1 MSFFLSLLP
10 LLLIIALM
18 IGLRWG
24 AARSG
29 GAGYLLT
36 LLLAVV
42 FFGAQLELLAY
53 AHMKALLLAF
63 DVLLIIWAAFLL
75 FKVADEAGAIRAIG
89 EILPNLTADRTMQ
102 GLIIGWV
109 FASFLQGIG
118 GFGVPVAVIA
128 PILIGLGF
136 PPLQAVILPS
146 IGHGWAVT
154 FGSLGSSFNAL
165 LATTGLETD
174 QLAGPVAAFL
184 GISCVIT
191 GFMMVHASGS
201 FRRIGKYLFPVMAIS
216 LAMAAGQYLI
226 ATAGLWNIAAF
237 AGSTAGLAVAIP
249 LGLSRNESDPER
261 VKPDWRRLFKALSAY
276 IILVILILAIQ
287 FLPGVKPFLN
297 QASIKIAFPEI
308 VTTQGFVTP
317 AGFGRTIPLLTHAGS
332 VLLYASIIGY
342 LIYKQAGQ
350 YQPGAGRKIL
360 METSKKM
367 TSSSISI
374 LSMVSLSVIMEHVGM
389 TEVLAKGLSSGIQS
403 LFPLV
408 SPWIGAIGAF
418 MTGSNTNSNVV
429 FGLLQLQTAQLLD
442 LPVAVILA
450 GQTAGAALASVLA
463 PTKVVVG
470 ASTAG
475 MAGKEGLVM
484 RKLISYTLILVFSI
498 SLLTQIGVW
507 ISGG

>member
-10 LLLIIALM
+10 ILLIIALM
-18 IGLRWG
+18 VGLRWG

-36 LLLAVV
+36 LLLAMT
-42 FFGAQLELLAY
+42 FFGAHLELLAY

-75 FKVADEAGAIRAIG
+75 FKVADEAGAIRTIG

-102 GLIIGWV
+102 ALIIGWV

-136 PPLQAVILPS
+136 PPLQAVVLPS
-146 IGHGWAVT
+146 IGHGWAVS

-165 LATTGLETD
+165 MATTGLD
-174 QLAGPVAAFL
+174 SSVLAGPVAVFL
-184 GISCVIT
+184 GAACLISGV
-191 GFMMVHASGS
+191 MMVQASGS
-201 FRRIGKYLFPVMAIS
+201 GRQIAKYILPVLAIGAV
-216 LAMAAGQYLI
+216 MAAGQFFV
-226 ATAGLWNIAAF
+226 AKAGLWNIASF
-237 AGSTAGLAVAIP
+237 AGAAFGMAVAVPI
-249 LGLSRNESDPER
+249 SMRANHASPER
-261 VKPDWRRLFKALSAY
+261 VKPDWARLFKAMAGY
-276 IILVILILAIQ
+276 LVLIVLILGIQ
-287 FLPGVKPFLN
+287 FIPGVKSFLSHLKL
-297 QASIKIAFPEI
+297 QFAFPEI
-308 VTTQGFVTP
+308 ATTQGFVTP
-317 AGFGRTIPLLTHAGS
+317 AGYGRAIPILTHAGAI
-332 VLLYASIIGY
+332 LLYASVIGY
-342 LIYKQAGQ
+342 LIYQRAGH
-350 YQPGAGRKIL
+350 YQPGAGKKIL
-360 METSKKM
+360 SETAKKM

-374 LSMVSLSVIMEHVGM
+374 LSMVSLAVIMEHVGM
-389 TEVLAKGLSSGIQS
+389 TRILAEGLSSGIQS

-408 SPWIGAIGAF
+408 SPWIGAIGSF

-450 GQTAGAALASVLA
+450 GQTSGAALASVLA

-475 MAGKEGLVM
+475 MAGKEGQVM
-484 RKLISYTLILVFSI
+484 RSLIVYTLILVLSI
-498 SLLTQIGVW
+498 SVLTQIGVW
-507 ISGG
+507 VSGG